1 MEIAAIIL
9 ALGASF
15 ALGMY
20 VVTQLEKNI
29 KINKFKNDLEN
40 YDKKE
45 KAGEQKPKVQRRTN
59 TKRKSYRKKKAN
71 VQSKN

>member
-9 ALGASF
+9 ALGAAF

>member
-1 MEIAAIIL
+1 MTISIIIFTIL
-9 ALGASF
+9 IIFVYTYTVRLNDD
-15 ALGMY
+15 
-20 VVTQLEKNI
+20 QNKIKENLES
-29 KINKFKNDLEN
+29 
-40 YDKKE
+40 YAQKK